1 MTAQSPITFDL
12 DTAPVTVTEV
22 ALTVRDLDRVRSFY
36 EDMIG
41 LRVHDENASGVLLG
55 AERPFLRLD
64 RDPEAALAEPTA
76 PGLFHTA
83 FLLPS
88 RQDLADWINHAAAR
102 GLRLQGA
109 SDHVVSEAFYFA
121 DPEGNGIEV
130 YADRPVNAWTD
141 DQGQLAMTTKRLDPS
156 TFPSAKAWTGA
167 PGDTRIGHVHLQTAD
182 IPDAELFWTDLGMD
196 VMARYPGGSFF
207 GAGGYHHQIAANT
220 WKSAGR
226 PVQAT
231 PKTGLGSI
239 TLSVD
244 PTIAPS
250 RRVRI
255 APSGVTVIL
264 EPKGSAPC

>member
-12 DTAPVTVTEV
+12 DTAPVAVKEV
-22 ALTVRDLDRVRSFY
+22 SLTVRDLDPVRSFY

-41 LRVHDENASGVLLG
+41 LRVHDQDASGVRLG

-64 RDPEAALAEPTA
+64 HDPDAALADPTA

-83 FLLPS
+83 FLLPT
-88 RQDLADWINHAAAR
+88 RQDLANWVNHAAAH

-121 DPEGNGIEV
+121 DTEGNGIEV

-141 DQGQLAMTTKRLDPS
+141 EQGQLAMTTKRLDLSTLPS
-156 TFPSAKAWTGA
+156 PKVWTVA
-167 PGDTRIGHVHLQTAD
+167 PAATRIGHIHLQTAK
-182 IPDAELFWTDLGMD
+182 IPESERFWTDLGMTL
-196 VMARYPGGSFF
+196 MARYPGGSFF
-207 GAGGYHHQIAANT
+207 GAGCYHHQIAANS
-220 WKSAGR
+220 WNSAGR
-226 PVQAT
+226 AVQSA
-231 PKTGLGSI
+231 PKTGLTAI

-244 PTIAPS
+244 PTIAS
-250 RRVRI
+250 ARTVRF

-264 EPKGSAPC
+264 EPKDSKPC

>member
-12 DTAPVTVTEV
+12 DTAPVAVTEV
-22 ALTVRDLDRVRSFY
+22 SLTVRDLDRVRSFY
-36 EDMIG
+36 EDIIG
-41 LRVHDENASGVLLG
+41 LRVHDEDASGARLG

-64 RDPEAALAEPTA
+64 HDPQAALADPTA

-88 RQDLADWINHAAAR
+88 RQDLADWVNHAAAR

-121 DPEGNGIEV
+121 DPDGNGIEV
-130 YADRPVNAWTD
+130 YADRPVSAWTD
-141 DQGQLAMTTKRLDPS
+141 DQGQLAMTTKRLDLS
-156 TFPSAKAWTGA
+156 TLPSAKAWTGA
-167 PGDTRIGHVHLQTAD
+167 PGDTRIGHVHLQTGD
-182 IPDAELFWTDLGMD
+182 IPDAERFWTNLGMD

-226 PVQAT
+226 RVQAA
-231 PKTGLGSI
+231 PKTGLTAI
-239 TLSVD
+239 TLSVE
-244 PTIAPS
+244 PTIAP
-250 RRVRI
+250 RRSVRT

-264 EPKGSAPC
+264 EPKGAAPC